1 LKIYYYTICW
11 GDYYLNLLFNIS
23 LKSFFSD
30 KFKAKDNI
38 HKVFIYSDSL
48 FKIKRQF
55 NKNLKRLK
63 NKNVDIEIVNF
74 KNEINLFKKK
84 QDKSIWR
91 FLGNFQK
98 KALKHAK
105 KNSAIA
111 SFIYPDEVHSEN
123 LSNLIIN
130 KLNNY
135 DYIFTPSNEIYFTDF
150 KKSKLKI
157 LSEKNLLKIK
167 TSNLEKYNG
176 KDFFNYNYYTHHQT
190 RTYFKVGKSIFYKS
204 AHLSPIIMKP
214 QKINNINQ
222 IYTLD
227 TTLNSS
233 KKSYIVNPNEALLL
247 SLEKKIDFT
256 KNYKHTNNYLKLF
269 FLRLFY
275 FLNFNIKNIS
285 GINPFLYLK
294 TYKIQK
300 NENFQI
306 VLKKIIF
313 FDLFFILIFLFSSI
327 IKIAYNLKKK
337 LFT

>member
-1 LKIYYYTICW
+1 MKINYYTICW

-23 LKSFFSD
+23 LESFFSD
-30 KFKAKDNI
+30 KFKTKDNI

-48 FKIKRQF
+48 FKIKKKF
-55 NKNLKRLK
+55 NKNLNKLK
-63 NKNVDIEIVNF
+63 KKNIEIEIVNF

-105 KNSAIA
+105 KNNAIA
-111 SFIYPDEVHSEN
+111 GFIYPDEVHSEN

-130 KLNNY
+130 KLDNY
-135 DYIFTPSNEIYFTDF
+135 DYIFTPSNEIYFSDF
-150 KKSKLKI
+150 KNSKLKI

-167 TSNLEKYNG
+167 TLNLEKYNG

-204 AHLSPIIMKP
+204 IHLSPILINPK
-214 QKINNINQ
+214 KIKDINK

-227 TTLNSS
+227 ASLNYS
-233 KKSYIVNPNEALLL
+233 KNSYIVDPNDALLL
-247 SLEKKIDFT
+247 SLEKTKDFT
-256 KNYKHTNNYLKLF
+256 RNYKHTSSFFKLY
-269 FLRLFY
+269 FLRLIYY
-275 FLNFNIKNIS
+275 FNFNIKNIN

-294 TYKIQK
+294 TYRIPVEKK
-300 NENFQI
+300 SNFN
-306 VLKKIIF
+306 LKKVIF
-313 FDLFFILIFLFSSI
+313 FDLFFFIIFILSSVLKIF
-327 IKIAYNLKKK
+327 YNLKKFLK
-337 LFT
+337 Y